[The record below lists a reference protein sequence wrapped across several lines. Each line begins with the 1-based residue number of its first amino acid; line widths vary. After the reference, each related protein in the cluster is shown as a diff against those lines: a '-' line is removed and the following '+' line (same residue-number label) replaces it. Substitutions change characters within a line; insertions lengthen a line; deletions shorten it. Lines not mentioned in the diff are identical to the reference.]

1 MKCEMVLLMEKFL
14 KTPVYLIGVLRDG
27 ILAGGRLRGTGEH
40 PAGDVTTCCGLQ
52 VPVAMEAALPPLLHP
67 RLGPVVT
74 NKQKSALFVL
84 GGTCKVT
91 ANWSTD
97 AAVCKVKCAI

>member
-1 MKCEMVLLMEKFL
+1 MEKFL

-67 RLGPVVT
+67 RL
-74 NKQKSALFVL
+74 
-84 GGTCKVT
+84 
-91 ANWSTD
+91 
-97 AAVCKVKCAI
+97 AARSGRAMTRESSWRGRRYPGAP